1 MTADFSVP
9 MMSRAGAALL
19 LMLAAAGASAAT
31 LTVVVEGAQGRQGAV
46 RAAMFRDAAGW
57 LKPDTAVR
65 ADIAVLDSVS
75 GNSVT
80 FVYPDLPAGRYA
92 LSVFH
97 DVNNDGKLGTN
108 LAGIPVEPYGFSR
121 DAKGRFGAPS
131 FDDAAI
137 DVQADQRVTIHLH

>member
-1 MTADFSVP
+1 MTAPFPLPRIV
-9 MMSRAGAALL
+9 AV
-19 LMLAAAGASAAT
+19 LMLIAAAASASAVT

-57 LKPDTAVR
+57 LKPDLAIR
-65 ADIAVLDSVS
+65 ADIAALDSVS
-75 GNSVT
+75 GTSVI

-97 DVNNDGKLGTN
+97 DANNDGKLSAN
-108 LAGIPVEPYGFSR
+108 PAGIPIEPYGFSR

>member
-1 MTADFSVP
+1 
-9 MMSRAGAALL
+9 MSAMFALPRVAL
-19 LMLAAAGASAAT
+19 ALMLATLAASVSAAT

-46 RAAMFRDAAGW
+46 RAALFRDAAGW
-57 LKPDTAVR
+57 LKPDSAIR
-65 ADIAVLDSVS
+65 ADIAALDSVS
-75 GNSVT
+75 GASVT

-97 DVNNDGKLGTN
+97 DTNNDGKLGTN
-108 LAGIPVEPYGFSR
+108 PAGIPVEPYGFSR

-137 DVQADQRVTIHLH
+137 DVHADQRVTIHLH